1 MSATHSTDDATS
13 DQIRVDQIKIV
24 IDVVERDHARTV
36 AGLIEETLDPPPNAL
51 SLFEVAHD
59 NQPPTYRVDA
69 YFDVAPDLIALAAAI
84 AEMGV
89 VGSSTPRIEVVPD
102 LNWVA
107 LSQAA
112 LPPVEAGPFVVH
124 GSHDA
129 ARVGR
134 RRGAILI
141 DAGEAFG
148 TAHHQTTFGC
158 LEALGRL
165 AHVMKPRRVLD
176 LGCGSGVLAIAASR
190 LMPHAMIL
198 ASDIDPTSVDVARDN
213 ARLNGASGRV
223 RVIVSAGFAHPALHQ
238 GPAFDL
244 IVANILAR
252 PLIALAGDIRHRL
265 AVGGIAV
272 LSGLLVAQAEQVAAA
287 YRASGFRMVRRADRT
302 GWTTLVLQRV

>member
-1 MSATHSTDDATS
+1 MSA
-13 DQIRVDQIKIV
+13 VDSQPHITIVDTQIKVV
-24 IDVVERDHARTV
+24 IDVVERDAARTV

-51 SLFEVAHD
+51 SLFEVAHVGRAAE
-59 NQPPTYRVDA
+59 YRIDA
-69 YFDVAPDLIALAAAI
+69 YFDVAPDLAQLAQSFVD
-84 AEMGV
+84 MGV
-89 VGSSTPRIEVVPD
+89 TGASAPRVEGVPD

-129 ARVGR
+129 AKIGR

-148 TAHHQTTFGC
+148 TAHHQTTHGC

-165 AHVMKPRRVLD
+165 AHVVQPRRVLD

-190 LMPHAMIL
+190 LMPHASVL
-198 ASDIDPTSVDVARDN
+198 ASDIDPTSVVVARDN
-213 ARLNGASGRV
+213 VRQNGAGGRI
-223 RVIVSAGFAHPALHQ
+223 RVVVSAGFAHPLLHQ

-252 PLIALAGDIRHRL
+252 PLIALAGDVRHRL
-265 AVGGIAV
+265 AVGGVAV
-272 LSGLLVAQAEQVAAA
+272 LSGLLATQAEQVAAA
-287 YRASGFRMVRRADRT
+287 YRANGFRMVRRADRT
-302 GWTTLVLQRV
+302 GWSTLVLQRV

>member
-1 MSATHSTDDATS
+1 MTAS
-13 DQIRVDQIKIV
+13 DVAEGEDLALQIKV
-24 IDVVERDHARTV
+24 VVDVETRDAARTV
-36 AGLIEETLDPPPNAL
+36 AGVIEETLDPPPNAL
-51 SLFEVAHD
+51 SLFEVPRAGLAAS
-59 NQPPTYRVDA
+59 YRIDA
-69 YFDVAPDLIALAAAI
+69 YFDDAPDLIALAQAFS
-84 AEMGV
+84 EMGV
-89 VGSSTPRIEVVPD
+89 VGASTPRIESVPNV
-102 LNWVA
+102 NWVA

-112 LPPVEAGPFVVH
+112 LPPVEAGRFIVH

-129 ARVGR
+129 VRVGR

-148 TAHHQTTFGC
+148 TAHHQTTHGC
-158 LEALGRL
+158 LEALGQL

-190 LMPHAMIL
+190 LMPHATIL
-198 ASDIDPTSVDVARDN
+198 ASDIDPTSVDVAREN
-213 ARLNGASGRV
+213 SRLNGAGSRV
-223 RVIVSAGFAHPALHQ
+223 RVVVSAGFQHPALHQ
-238 GPAFDL
+238 GKAFDL
-244 IVANILAR
+244 IMANILAR

-272 LSGLLVAQAEQVAAA
+272 LSGLLVTQAEQVSAA